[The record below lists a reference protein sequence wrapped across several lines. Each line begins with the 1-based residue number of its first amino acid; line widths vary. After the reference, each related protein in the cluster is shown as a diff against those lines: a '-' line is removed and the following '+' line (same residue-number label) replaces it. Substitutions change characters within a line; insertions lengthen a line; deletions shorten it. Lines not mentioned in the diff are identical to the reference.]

1 MRLIPGKTKVKIELF
16 KGVTLGDIIVG
27 IITLALVTL
36 VLLSTFPFRVII
48 AIAIL
53 ITGAWL
59 IFRLDTE
66 PNYVIMLNVLRY
78 LAYPKHFWRI
88 FTDAH
93 LVADTRKGK
102 KGEQWNEWFDEKVE
116 GSEVLS
122 VSEKID
128 KIKNEKK
135 QHKEEEKLLSS
146 SDVGDEK
153 KNEVWKKRKE
163 KSEAKK
169 KNKAESRENYKKES
183 GMEQLIPFT
192 GIADG
197 FVEYNG
203 KYYGTVIEIDPVE
216 FRFFSQHRRS
226 NSIDSCFGQIL
237 RSVRDDYAANIIKIE
252 RPIVYDKYLEKEY
265 DKLDELRASY
275 ENGLLTEAELQS
287 RIEIQYDRING
298 VRDLCYTNRVIQPFY
313 YLALFNID
321 KRQLLVDTNAALAS
335 LRQGEL
341 VVRRLTEDKE
351 LAVFLKYTNSLDF
364 DEHEIDKIDPKDYII
379 WAMPESVNFNSRY
392 ARINKIVTHEMRVV
406 KYPAVVGDAWLAG
419 VMSIPGTKVVVK
431 ATPMD
436 RTKSIRAIDHSLQ
449 ELRGQYNNTN
459 IDSKIIELQTHIE
472 TLSHLLATLQ
482 QDNESLLS
490 VNIYITMYD
499 SVRTG
504 EIDAEA
510 VKHSD
515 LPVIADMKKAVRR
528 SWQETGMRLNALDF
542 NQIQGFIGSQVSGY
556 DPFLKDGRGMPSST
570 IAAMFPWI
578 YARVSDEGGIRLGTQ
593 DGVPVFIDFFRR
605 DSERVNSNM
614 VIIGKS
620 GSGKSYGTKS
630 ILTNMASE
638 DSKIFI
644 LDPEN
649 EYTELAHNLH
659 GKVIN
664 VGNAK
669 FGRLNPF
676 HIITTLED
684 DEASEAETGG
694 SFAAHLQFLEEFF
707 KQILPDID
715 KEALEYLNSLVERM
729 YMNAGITVE
738 TDLSKLTAKDYPIFD
753 DLYDVVLEEFE
764 RTNNEYLR
772 TMLQTLVNYVSKFA
786 AGGRNANI
794 WNGPSS
800 ITTDENFSVFN
811 FQSLLANRNTTIA
824 NAQMLLVLKYIDN
837 EIIKNRD
844 YNRKYNLKRKVV
856 VVIDE
861 AHVFID
867 TKFPVALDFMFQLAK
882 RIRKYNGMQIVI
894 TQNIKD
900 FVGSEEIA
908 RKSTAI
914 INACQYSFIF
924 GLSPNDMDDLCKLYE
939 KAGGINEME
948 QEQIVTAPRGMAFT
962 IMSPTSRSS
971 FMVDVPQSMVEM
983 FEQPSYQSHY
993 FIGEQGA
1000 VNWED
1005 FIGNSR
1011 QIHDINAPARKDDNE
1026 FDKLYE
1032 ELRESGF
1039 TFSEITAEEA
1049 DSLYSDKTSEEESSG
1064 GITFDEVDT
1073 QPDEAD
1079 EGITNERPHSRE
1091 HHTGYPATVQP
1102 VQPAQQAVQ
1111 PMLDIGAIL
1120 AAVRAEVKREMSAV
1134 QAAPTAQVKR
1144 SDDPWD
1150 FDPILSEEEA
1160 APTEMSEQPE
1170 STDEGF
1176 GGYDEDDEPDSGVY
1190 DDAENDNGFDYDD
1203 DEDEDYDLDDDNDF
1217 DDEEDDDDD
1226 YNFFDED
1233 EDEDDD
1239 EDEYHF
1245 FDMDEEEE
1253 DEYEDDDMN
1262 SDLDR
1267 YDDYEDEEFEDDGSE
1282 DDDDGEFSFYDDESD
1297 DDEET
1302 DEYEDIRESRDY
1314 LSDHDEEALRFYNS
1328 ENGSD
1333 DEVDSDYDEYEDDD
1347 EDDIDLGEDFDFE
1360 EDDDFDEDEEVIS
1373 GEDDFEDNDEE
1384 GFTPKFDIMALL
1396 DEQLGS
1402 YSEMDIVERMEEID
1416 VVTMEVTLDDLTD
1429 YIKKARK
1436 RR

>member
-1 MRLIPGKTKVKIELF
+1 
-16 KGVTLGDIIVG
+16 
-27 IITLALVTL
+27 
-36 VLLSTFPFRVII
+36 
-48 AIAIL
+48 
-53 ITGAWL
+53 
-59 IFRLDTE
+59 
-66 PNYVIMLNVLRY
+66 
-78 LAYPKHFWRI
+78 
-88 FTDAH
+88 
-93 LVADTRKGK
+93 
-102 KGEQWNEWFDEKVE
+102 
-116 GSEVLS
+116 
-122 VSEKID
+122 
-128 KIKNEKK
+128 
-135 QHKEEEKLLSS
+135 
-146 SDVGDEK
+146 
-153 KNEVWKKRKE
+153 
-163 KSEAKK
+163 
-169 KNKAESRENYKKES
+169 
-183 GMEQLIPFT
+183 MEQLIPFT

-226 NSIDSCFGQIL
+226 NSIDACFGQIL

-275 ENGLLTEAELQS
+275 ENGLLTEEELQS

-298 VRDLCYTNRVIQPFY
+298 VRDLCYTNRVVQPFY

-321 KRQLLVDTNAALAS
+321 KRQLLVDTNAALAA
-335 LRQGEL
+335 LQQGEL
-341 VVRRLTEDKE
+341 VVRRLTGDKE

-482 QDNESLLS
+482 QDNEALLS

-542 NQIQGFIGSQVSGY
+542 NQIQGFIGSQISGY

-971 FMVDVPQSMVEM
+971 FMVDVPQSMVDM

-1011 QIHDINAPARKDDNE
+1011 QIHEINAPERKDENE

-1049 DSLYSDKTSEEESSG
+1049 ESLYSDKATDVESNG
-1064 GITFDEVDT
+1064 GITFEEVDT
-1073 QPDEAD
+1073 QPNAAD
-1079 EGITNERPHSRE
+1079 EGITNEGHHSWE
-1091 HHTGYPATVQP
+1091 NHTGYPATVQP
-1102 VQPAQQAVQ
+1102 VQPVQPVQQAVQ

-1134 QAAPTAQVKR
+1134 QAVTTQPAQVKQ

-1160 APTEMSEQPE
+1160 APTEMSEQPV
-1170 STDEGF
+1170 SSDEGF
-1176 GGYDEDDEPDSGVY
+1176 GGFDEDDESNSNVY
-1190 DDAENDNGFDYDD
+1190 DDTENNNGFDDDDDSDID
-1203 DEDEDYDLDDDNDF
+1203 DEDYGFDDDD
-1217 DDEEDDDDD
+1217 DLDEEDDDDD
-1226 YNFFDED
+1226 EYHFFDDDEDEFDED
-1233 EDEDDD
+1233 EDEFDDDDDD
-1239 EDEYHF
+1239 EDEDGYHF

-1253 DEYEDDDMN
+1253 DEDDDMN
-1262 SDLDR
+1262 SELDR
-1267 YDDYEDEEFEDDGSE
+1267 YDDLEDEEFEDDDFE
-1282 DDDDGEFSFYDDESD
+1282 DDDLEDEDDGEFSFYDDDED
-1297 DDEET
+1297 EDEELVVVEAPRERR
-1302 DEYEDIRESRDY
+1302 EYPLDDG
-1314 LSDHDEEALRFYNS
+1314 EEALRFYRSN
-1328 ENGSD
+1328 NFVTD
-1333 DEVDSDYDEYEDDD
+1333 DEDFEEDEEYDD
-1347 EDDIDLGEDFDFE
+1347 EDDFELGEDFDFE
-1360 EDDDFDEDEEVIS
+1360 DDDDFDEDAEVIS
-1373 GEDDFEDNDEE
+1373 DEEDFEDNDDDEE

-1396 DEQLGS
+1396 DDQLGS

-1416 VVTMEVTLDDLTD
+1416 VVTMEVTLDDLAD